1 MPRVYS
7 GSQYATII
15 TKVKKHLLFITDNSY
30 DSYLDVK
37 VPAALEFT
45 EKYCNQF
52 FSTKN
57 PNYDTAVSGSE
68 EFILS
73 IPNPI
78 YEYIAK
84 DIELNINGVKSE
96 SLGDHSVTYSQSVE
110 PIKLLTQYRKA
121 FPDIGG
127 EYKWTV

>member
-1 MPRVYS
+1 MRTYS
-7 GSQYATII
+7 LSQYATII
-15 TKVKKHLLFITDNSY
+15 TKAKKYLLFITDTTY
-30 DSYLDVK
+30 DSYLEVK
-37 VPAALEFT
+37 VPAVLEFT

-57 PNYDTAVSGSE
+57 PDYDVAVSGSE
-68 EFILS
+68 EFILN

-84 DIELNINGVKSE
+84 DVELNINGVKSE
-96 SLGDHSVTYSQSVE
+96 SLGDHSITYSQSAE

-127 EYKWTV
+127 EYQWTV